1 MEKVESVF
9 GRLRKAPER
18 PNIEDM
24 DGGRPGKSRAES
36 DEKWS
41 RGEKPE
47 GAPEDSAEGRGRGR
61 QRQGGGEGKLSWRQE
76 EGPGLNKTDN
86 AWKPGRGRD
95 GADEKTLKKVN
106 GLLNKLTLEK
116 FDSLLDRFLELPIDS
131 PELLRS
137 TINLIFDKATSED
150 KFCPMYANLCK
161 QLSQKFSEEAVQDME
176 KFTDTEDGKKETFRR
191 LLLNQCQEEFEK
203 EKKMEVLTVEEIAAL
218 EPAEREQ
225 ALIKERKTKIRSLGN
240 VLFIGELFKEKM
252 LNEVIMHECVVRLLK
267 APEGADHPDDE
278 SLECLCKLLTTVGSF
293 LDHAKVQGYMNKYF
307 KQVAKYQEEKGLSS
321 RIRFMLQDLRELR
334 EAKWAPRAK
343 EEGPKTIA
351 EVHQD
356 AMDEEMA
363 ANRNKG
369 GGRKRGGQQRGGA
382 GRNGPERVR
391 PTVTRGDSSATMDG
405 PTRKTPPAQATNAR
419 GGPMVE
425 LESYLRNALQA
436 QAGGSASSASGAEEA
451 KVPPQPHPATV
462 SALTSMCCS
471 AGSTTTSTSKRDR
484 ARSLLGWRCALLYAR
499 RDKICPAPNQVLRP
513 AHLIPSVA
521 KYVKAVGWTD
531 GLALH
536 LQQRWRRSLGA
547 LSPFLAWCT
556 RKNRALQLAAL
567 HE

>member
-1 MEKVESVF
+1 
-9 GRLRKAPER
+9 
-18 PNIEDM
+18 
-24 DGGRPGKSRAES
+24 
-36 DEKWS
+36 
-41 RGEKPE
+41 
-47 GAPEDSAEGRGRGR
+47 AEGRGRGR

-252 LNEVIMHECVVRLLK
+252 LNEVIMHE
-267 APEGADHPDDE
+267 
-278 SLECLCKLLTTVGSF
+278 
-293 LDHAKVQGYMNKYF
+293 
-307 KQVAKYQEEKGLSS
+307 
-321 RIRFMLQDLRELR
+321 
-334 EAKWAPRAK
+334 
-343 EEGPKTIA
+343 
-351 EVHQD
+351 
-356 AMDEEMA
+356 
-363 ANRNKG
+363 
-369 GGRKRGGQQRGGA
+369 
-382 GRNGPERVR
+382 
-391 PTVTRGDSSATMDG
+391 
-405 PTRKTPPAQATNAR
+405 
-419 GGPMVE
+419 
-425 LESYLRNALQA
+425 
-436 QAGGSASSASGAEEA
+436 
-451 KVPPQPHPATV
+451 
-462 SALTSMCCS
+462 
-471 AGSTTTSTSKRDR
+471 
-484 ARSLLGWRCALLYAR
+484 
-499 RDKICPAPNQVLRP
+499 
-513 AHLIPSVA
+513 
-521 KYVKAVGWTD
+521 
-531 GLALH
+531 
-536 LQQRWRRSLGA
+536 
-547 LSPFLAWCT
+547 
-556 RKNRALQLAAL
+556 
-567 HE
+567 